1 MVAENMVMSK
11 KNYLL
16 SLILALFLIFNLGMV
31 YQSHYAEELSQVN
44 AFNNVASN
52 SCSELYDPY
61 IHVAFFGKYAYRN
74 MKIIRGIARTFHT
87 ILEHTSSPIYLHVLL
102 DFNSKQRTARTLKG
116 VSRTFKRRL
125 NVSLNVYSILLFMHL
140 TYAQLKCI
148 FNRNSF

>member
-1 MVAENMVMSK
+1 MVVENMVMSK

-16 SLILALFLIFNLGMV
+16 SLLLALFLIFNLGMV
-31 YQSHYAEELSQVN
+31 YQSHYAEEISQVN
-44 AFNNVASN
+44 LFNNISSN

-102 DFNSKQRTARTLKG
+102 DLNSKQRTARTLKG
-116 VSRTFKRRL
+116 VSRSFKRRL
-125 NVSLNVYSILLFMHL
+125 NVSLFFLILLFM
-140 TYAQLKCI
+140 Y
-148 FNRNSF
+148 